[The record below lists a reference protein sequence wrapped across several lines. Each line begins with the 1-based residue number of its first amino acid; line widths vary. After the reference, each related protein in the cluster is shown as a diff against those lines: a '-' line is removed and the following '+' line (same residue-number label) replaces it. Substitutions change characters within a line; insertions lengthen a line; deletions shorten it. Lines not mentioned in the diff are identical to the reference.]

1 MSRWSTIL
9 NTIPSTGSG
18 AGSSAG
24 SSARRRGAVV
34 MPLLAG
40 AVLLTGCGAGAGDA
54 ADDGSSGE
62 DSPPAGSEEQLA
74 AAEAAMTR
82 AASFG
87 FDQAGYATV
96 EAVEQFREQA
106 DETLAG
112 DAAEDVDPAAC
123 ADPLAAVDWA
133 PLLLDADVARVD
145 FGSETFTG
153 TGSLEIAEASD
164 GAAGERV
171 AEHVA
176 RVEQLLGSCR
186 EVTYTQSEQDFALE
200 FDGVDGVVEPEDSAE
215 PETTTAYRWS
225 REFAGTAEQTEQT
238 GQTEEAESA
247 EDGGT
252 TAAQILLT
260 RRGEDVVMVSF
271 IGEPAA
277 GSAEF
282 TTMAEALAA
291 ETLDGLAD

>member
-1 MSRWSTIL
+1 MSRWST
-9 NTIPSTGSG
+9 TPSAIPSTTPSTGPR
-18 AGSSAG
+18 AGPSV
-24 SSARRRGAVV
+24 RRRGAVV

-112 DAAEDVDPAAC
+112 DAAEDVDPASC

-153 TGSLEIAEASD
+153 TGSLEIAEASED
-164 GAAGERV
+164 AAGERV
-171 AEHVA
+171 AEHVE
-176 RVEQLLGSCR
+176 RVEQLLDACR
-186 EVTYTQSEQDFALE
+186 EVSYTQSEQDFALE
-200 FDGVDGVVEPEDSAE
+200 FDGVDGVVEPQDSAE

-225 REFAGTAEQTEQT
+225 REFAGGAEQTEET
-238 GQTEEAESA
+238 ESA

>member
-1 MSRWSTIL
+1 MSRRNIL
-9 NTIPSTGSG
+9 GEGPRG
-18 AGSSAG
+18 
-24 SSARRRGAVV
+24 RRGAVV
-34 MPLLAG
+34 VPLLAG
-40 AVLLTGCGAGAGDA
+40 AMLLAGCGAGADDP
-54 ADDGSSGE
+54 ADGGSSSGE
-62 DSPPAGSEEQLA
+62 DSPRSGSERQLA
-74 AAEAAMTR
+74 AAEAAMDR

-96 EAVEQFREQA
+96 EAVEQFREQT

-112 DAAEDVDPAAC
+112 DAAEEVDPAAC

-145 FGSETFTG
+145 LGSETFTG
-153 TGSLEIAEASD
+153 TGSLEIAEVPGDAD
-164 GAAGERV
+164 AAAGERV
-171 AEHVA
+171 AEHVE
-176 RVEQLLGSCR
+176 RVEQLLESCR
-186 EVTYTQSEQDFALE
+186 EVTYTQSEQDFTLE
-200 FDGVDGVVEPEDSAE
+200 FGDVDAAVEPVESAA
-215 PETTTAYRWS
+215 PETTAAYRWS
-225 REFAGTAEQTEQT
+225 REFAD
-238 GQTEEAESA
+238 SA
-247 EDGGT
+247 EDGADADGT
-252 TAAQILLT
+252 TAAQILLI